1 MRKQKQCSSVRQWAP
16 LLRGFG
22 HEESRKRW
30 GWLKRDEML
39 QELSRPVCLAKMRE
53 GEVEL
58 KRREE
63 GAGDGTP
70 RAWGFRVQEKEAA
83 SGREGWSRAWRVQSA

>member
-1 MRKQKQCSSVRQWAP
+1 
-16 LLRGFG
+16 
-22 HEESRKRW
+22 
-30 GWLKRDEML
+30 ML
-39 QELSRPVCLAKMRE
+39 QELCRPVCLAKMRE

-63 GAGDGTP
+63 GAGGGTP

-83 SGREGWSRAWRVQSA
+83 SGREGWSRAQSLEGAVSLGVDREMPESAGP